1 MANKIVELTELLSNK
16 IAAGEVVERPASVV
30 KELTENAIDAGST
43 VIDILIEEAGLNK
56 ITVIDNGSGIEP
68 EDVETAFLRH
78 ATSKIKNEHDL
89 FRVHTL
95 GFRGEALPSI
105 ASVAQV
111 KITTSTGE
119 KQGKHLTIQGGK
131 ILEEISSDARKG
143 TEIEVTQLFYNTPAR
158 LKYLK
163 SLPTEL
169 GNITDIIN
177 RLALSHPEISFRL
190 SHNGKSLLQTSGN
203 GDLRQVI
210 AAIYGVSIARK
221 ALPVSAESLDFK
233 VNGYAILPE
242 INRANRNY
250 VSTIVNGRYIKNF
263 ALVKAIQEGY
273 HTLLPIGRYPII
285 VLQIEMDPII
295 VDVNVHPAKLEV
307 RLSKEKEL
315 GQLITQMLKGAFHQ
329 QQLIPSGEISK
340 KQKLASEQLQID
352 FDKKQSEAPRLD
364 QPFHYKQSPEQD
376 NPYVAEENALYE
388 SLDALLD
395 RPEEK
400 QGEQEEVTI
409 TPTERLPKLYPIGQ
423 MHATY
428 ILAQN
433 EKGLYIIDQ
442 HAAQER
448 IKYEFYREKIGEV
461 ARELQDLLVPI
472 VLEFSTDEYVRL
484 EEQKQK
490 LEEVGV
496 FLEPFGQNSYI
507 IRSHP
512 NWFPKDQEEETLR
525 EIIDEALNAPSISI
539 HKLREDT
546 AIMMSCKKSI
556 KANHYLT
563 KEDMEALLDTLREAS
578 DPFTC
583 PHGRPVVIEY
593 TTYELEK
600 MFKRVM

>member
-1 MANKIVELTELLSNK
+1 MTKNIVELTDALSNK

-30 KELTENAIDAGST
+30 KELVENAIDAGST
-43 VIDILIEEAGLNK
+43 VIDILVEEAGLNK
-56 ITVIDNGSGIEP
+56 ITIIDNGSGIEE
-68 EDVETAFLRH
+68 EDVATAFLRH
-78 ATSKIKNEHDL
+78 ATSKIKNEADL

-105 ASVAQV
+105 ASVSHL
-111 KITTSTGE
+111 TLETSTGE
-119 KQGKHLTIQGGK
+119 SKGTTISLEGGK
-131 ILEEISSDARKG
+131 IIEQKSGHARKG
-143 TEIEVTQLFYNTPAR
+143 TQIEVSQLFFNTPAR

-169 GNITDIIN
+169 GNITDILN
-177 RLALSHPEISFRL
+177 RLALAHPNISFRF
-190 SHNGKSLLQTSGN
+190 SHNGKPLLQTNGN

-210 AAIYGVSIARK
+210 AAIYGVSIAK
-221 ALPVSAESLDFK
+221 KSIPVKVESLDFK
-233 VNGYAILPE
+233 ISGYAILPE
-242 INRANRNY
+242 INRSNRNY
-250 VSTIVNGRYIKNF
+250 ISTIINGRFIKNF

-273 HTLLPIGRYPII
+273 HTLLPIGRFPII

-315 GQLITQMLKGAFHQ
+315 GQLISQMIKQAFHEL
-329 QQLIPSGEISK
+329 QLIPDGEISK
-340 KQKLASEQLQID
+340 KQKEIQKSEQIQMS
-352 FDKKQSEAPRLD
+352 F
-364 QPFHYKQSPEQD
+364 
-376 NPYVAEENALYE
+376 EENK
-388 SLDALLD
+388 
-395 RPEEK
+395 PKEE
-400 QGEQEEVTI
+400 
-409 TPTERLPKLYPIGQ
+409 TPTLFSKPSIPEYVPSDNDVPIENDFVFETAPVYTSEEHIEQKETTQERIPKMYPIGQ

-428 ILAQN
+428 IFAQN
-433 EKGLYIIDQ
+433 ENGLYIIDQ

-461 ARELQDLLVPI
+461 SRELQELLVPI
-472 VLEFSTDEYVRL
+472 VLEFPTDEYVRL
-484 EEQKQK
+484 EEQKAK

-496 FLEPFGQNSYI
+496 FLENFGQNSYI
-507 IRSHP
+507 IRAHP
-512 NWFPKDQEEETLR
+512 TWFPKDEEEEMLR
-525 EIIDEALNAPSISI
+525 EIIDEALTSPSISI

-563 KEDMEALLDTLREAS
+563 MKDMETLLDTLREAS

-583 PHGRPVVIEY
+583 PHGRPVIIQY
-593 TTYELEK
+593 STYELEK